1 MGPTVSPHSINDP
14 VYAQPFGA
22 KSLINYRV
30 RCLAARSKKFGVDEI
45 NEPVYA
51 RSRLLASAGDEGTVM
66 SDIGRRRAARAAA
79 DDPAYTRRLADIREA
94 AVRVFRAKGL
104 RVASLNDV
112 AEELGTSRASLYYY
126 VGSKEELFRDVVSE
140 AVTANI
146 EAAEKVLAQPLPAS
160 RKLAR
165 LIELLMASFERHYP
179 YLYVFVQ
186 EDFSKLGGDAETA
199 SEPWDATIREWN
211 QRYFDLVKQVVS
223 EGIAAGDLRT
233 SLPAGVV
240 ANCVIGMMNSSHV
253 WFRPNGLMDA
263 TELGEGMARMLL
275 AGLEPATGD

>member
-1 MGPTVSPHSINDP
+1 
-14 VYAQPFGA
+14 
-22 KSLINYRV
+22 
-30 RCLAARSKKFGVDEI
+30 
-45 NEPVYA
+45 
-51 RSRLLASAGDEGTVM
+51 M
-66 SDIGRRRAARAAA
+66 SDISRRRAARAAA
-79 DDPAYTRRLADIREA
+79 DDPAYTQRLGEIREA

-186 EDFSKLGGDAETA
+186 EDFSKLGGDADIAT
-199 SEPWDATIREWN
+199 EPWDATIREWN

-275 AGLEPATGD
+275 AGLEPAPGG

>member
-1 MGPTVSPHSINDP
+1 
-14 VYAQPFGA
+14 
-22 KSLINYRV
+22 
-30 RCLAARSKKFGVDEI
+30 
-45 NEPVYA
+45 
-51 RSRLLASAGDEGTVM
+51 M

-79 DDPAYTRRLADIREA
+79 DDPAYTEKVMAIREA

-112 AEELGTSRASLYYY
+112 AEEVGMSRASLYYY

-146 EAAEKVLAQPLPAS
+146 ESAQKVVAQPLPAS

-165 LIELLMASFERHYP
+165 LIELLMESFERHFP

-186 EDFSKLGGDAETA
+186 EDFSKIGGDTETA
-199 SEPWDATIREWN
+199 TGSWETTIREWN
-211 QRYFDLVKQVVS
+211 QQYFDLVKQVVA
-223 EGIAAGDLRT
+223 EGIADGDLRT
-233 SLPAGVV
+233 ALPAGVI
-240 ANCVIGMMNSSHV
+240 ANCVIGMTNSSHA

-263 TELGEGMARMLL
+263 SEIGAGMAQMVLT
-275 AGLEPATGD
+275 GLQPETRP

>member
-1 MGPTVSPHSINDP
+1 
-14 VYAQPFGA
+14 
-22 KSLINYRV
+22 
-30 RCLAARSKKFGVDEI
+30 
-45 NEPVYA
+45 
-51 RSRLLASAGDEGTVM
+51 M
-66 SDIGRRRAARAAA
+66 SDISRRRAARAAA
-79 DDPAYTRRLADIREA
+79 DDPAYAQRLTEIREA

-104 RVASLNDV
+104 RMSSLNDI

-140 AVTANI
+140 AVRDNI
-146 EAAEKVLAQPLPAS
+146 HAAEKVVCEPLPAS

-165 LIELLMASFERHYP
+165 MVELLMASFERHYP

-186 EDFSKLGGDAETA
+186 EDFSKLGEGADLAR
-199 SEPWDATIREWN
+199 EPWDVTIREWN

-223 EGIAAGDLRT
+223 EGLASGDLRS
-233 SLPAGVV
+233 SLPAGVI

-275 AGLEPATGD
+275 SGLEPDSGN

>member
-1 MGPTVSPHSINDP
+1 
-14 VYAQPFGA
+14 
-22 KSLINYRV
+22 
-30 RCLAARSKKFGVDEI
+30 
-45 NEPVYA
+45 
-51 RSRLLASAGDEGTVM
+51 M
-66 SDIGRRRAARAAA
+66 SDISRRRAARAAA
-79 DDPAYTRRLADIREA
+79 DDPAYTQRIAEIREA

-146 EAAEKVLAQPLPAS
+146 EAAEKVVAQTLPAS
-160 RKLAR
+160 RKLAL
-165 LIELLMASFERHYP
+165 LIELLMASFEQHYP

-186 EDFSKLGGDAETA
+186 EDFSKLGGDADTA
-199 SEPWDATIREWN
+199 SGPWDTTIREWN
-211 QRYFDLVKQVVS
+211 RRYFDLVKQVVS
-223 EGIAAGDLRT
+223 EGIAVGDLRT

-275 AGLEPATGD
+275 AGLEPASG